1 MAVISTP
8 ALFINLSI
16 ATSVEEPD
24 SSGNFDL
31 NNYNI
36 CR

>member
-1 MAVISTP
+1 MAVISNP

-24 SSGNFDL
+24 SSGKIFADEFTIKL
-31 NNYNI
+31 
-36 CR
+36 